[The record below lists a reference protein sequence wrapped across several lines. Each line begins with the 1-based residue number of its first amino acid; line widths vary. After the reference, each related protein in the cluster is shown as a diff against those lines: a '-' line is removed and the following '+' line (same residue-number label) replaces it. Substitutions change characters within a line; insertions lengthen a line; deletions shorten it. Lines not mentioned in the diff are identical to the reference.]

1 VNAVSTADL
10 DAPPPHR
17 DRWTAQAAAVSLVR
31 PRMPPRPLRFA
42 AAPQSV
48 EVDLAR
54 SALVVV
60 DMQNDF
66 CHPQGWFP
74 AVRGVDPAPLTAPV
88 PAINRLTSAFRRF
101 DAPVVFV
108 NWGVVADRADLPA
121 NVLDKASGCGACP
134 SYGEPQPEG
143 TGRILVAG
151 EWGSAPVAGLDVAS
165 SDLVVHKSRL
175 SGFKDTRLDQVLR
188 RRDVTT
194 VFYAGV
200 NIDRCVFATLMD
212 GAFEGYDPILVEDA
226 AATASP
232 APVREAIL
240 LLVRQ
245 LYGFTARTADILA
258 AAQTLLATA
267 APTQGE
273 PS

>member
-1 VNAVSTADL
+1 
-10 DAPPPHR
+10 
-17 DRWTAQAAAVSLVR
+17 
-31 PRMPPRPLRFA
+31 
-42 AAPQSV
+42 
-48 EVDLAR
+48 
-54 SALVVV
+54 
-60 DMQNDF
+60 
-66 CHPQGWFP
+66 
-74 AVRGVDPAPLTAPV
+74 
-88 PAINRLTSAFRRF
+88 
-101 DAPVVFV
+101 
-108 NWGVVADRADLPA
+108 
-121 NVLDKASGCGACP
+121 
-134 SYGEPQPEG
+134 
-143 TGRILVAG
+143 
-151 EWGSAPVAGLDVAS
+151 VAGLDVAS

>member
-1 VNAVSTADL
+1 MNAAATAGL

-17 DRWTAQAAAVSLVR
+17 DRWTARADAVSLVR
-31 PRMPPRPLRFA
+31 PRIAPRPLRFA
-42 AAPQSV
+42 AAPQPV

-54 SALVVV
+54 SAVVVV

-74 AVRGVDPAPLTAPV
+74 ALRGVDPAPLTAPV
-88 PAINRLTSAFRRF
+88 DAINRLTSAFRRL

-108 NWGVVADRADLPA
+108 NWGVAADRADLPA
-121 NVLDKASGCGACP
+121 NVLDKAGDCGARP
-134 SYGEPQPEG
+134 SYGEPQPHR

-151 EWGSAPVAGLDVAS
+151 EWGSAPVAGLEVAS
-165 SDLVVHKSRL
+165 SDLVVAKTRL

-194 VFYAGV
+194 VFYAGI

-226 AATASP
+226 SATPSP
-232 APVREAIL
+232 APVREAVL

-258 AAQTLLATA
+258 AADPLLATA
-267 APTQGE
+267 VPPSGE